1 MDVIDDLSET
11 LAPAAA
17 LMLMSLSWLAI
28 SGRIPGLRDWILEAV
43 HRGGSAGASVQPG
56 RA

>member
-28 SGRIPGLRDWILEAV
+28 SGRIPGLRDWSLDALLLLPS
-43 HRGGSAGASVQPG
+43 GSCHVFSS
-56 RA
+56 